1 MVEAI
6 FFTNPGDDSDD
17 SEDSED
23 SEILEVID
31 IDIDIDNELLDDDE
45 PDGQER
51 QERQERHL
59 DVWNDGLPF
68 FVDLETG
75 RISSAFSF
83 SFFA

>member
-17 SEDSED
+17 SEDSE
-23 SEILEVID
+23 ILEV
-31 IDIDIDNELLDDDE
+31 IDIDNELLDDDE
-45 PDGQER
+45 PDGEERQER

-59 DVWNDGLPF
+59 GVWNDGLPF